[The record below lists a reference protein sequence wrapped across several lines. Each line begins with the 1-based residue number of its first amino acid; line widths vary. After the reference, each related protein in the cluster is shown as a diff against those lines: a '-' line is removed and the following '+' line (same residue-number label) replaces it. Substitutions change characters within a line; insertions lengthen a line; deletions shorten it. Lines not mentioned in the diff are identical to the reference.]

1 MPPLFRF
8 QRRGVALPSGNHLR
22 RAGASPLPYLSFFV
36 VLVQA
41 GLEERKDANQ
51 LMTPELTE
59 NALRVLEKRVLAR
72 DSFGRIVET
81 PEEMF
86 RRVARSVSQANLEY
100 GPPGDAAAAEQAF
113 FEMMCRF
120 EFLPNSPTLMNA
132 GRNLAQLSACFVL
145 PVEDSMEGIFDTLRD
160 TALIQKSGGGT
171 GFSFSRLRPRE
182 DPIESTHGVS
192 SGPVSFMRLYNF
204 ATEVTKL
211 GGKRAGANMAILR
224 VDHPDIEEFIAA
236 KTNPLEL
243 NTFNISVAVTDEFM
257 DRVRNAEPYDLI
269 NPRTRKVV
277 RQLEARSVLDRIVE
291 AAWRNGEPG
300 VIFIDRINRDNP
312 TPELGQI
319 ESTNPCG
326 EQPLLP
332 YESCVLGSINLAR
345 FHRAGQVDYDR
356 LKRVI
361 SLGVHFLDNV
371 IDVSEYQIPQIA
383 EITRLNRK
391 IGLGVMG
398 WADLLILLG
407 IPYDSEAAIKLGE
420 EVMGFI
426 SAEAKAASM
435 ELARVRGPFPSWFQ
449 ESMYKN
455 PEGQAGSLRAQRRN
469 ATVTTVAPT
478 GTISLIANCSSG
490 IEPIYSIAFRRLSFD
505 SDRMAF
511 VHPLFEAYAQEHGFF
526 SEALLRRISE
536 TGSLREIPDIDEA
549 TARVFVTTHAIA
561 PEWHVRMQAAFQKH
575 IDAAVS
581 KTINFPANA
590 TVDDVKRAY
599 LLAHELGCK
608 GITVYRDGSREKQ
621 VLSTEVADMTE
632 PLTLANAGRAEME
645 RADNQLLAR
654 NICPDCGETLL
665 QNGGC
670 LYCTCGYSVCV
681 QT

>member
-1 MPPLFRF
+1 M
-8 QRRGVALPSGNHLR
+8 
-22 RAGASPLPYLSFFV
+22 
-36 VLVQA
+36 
-41 GLEERKDANQ
+41 K
-51 LMTPELTE
+51 PELTD
-59 NALRVLEKRVLAR
+59 NALRVLEKRILAR
-72 DSFGRIVET
+72 DHHGRVVET
-81 PEEMF
+81 PENMF
-86 RRVARSVSQANLEY
+86 RRVARSVSEADLQHGTPA
-100 GPPGDAAAAEQAF
+100 DAAAAEEAF
-113 FEMMCRF
+113 FEMMSGL

-145 PVEDSMEGIFDTLRD
+145 PVEDSMEGIFGTLRD

-171 GFSFSRLRPRE
+171 GFSFSRLRPRQ
-182 DPIESTHGVS
+182 DLVESTHGVS

-224 VDHPDIEEFIAA
+224 IDHPDILEFIAA

-257 DRVRNAEPYDLI
+257 EKIRNGERYDLI
-269 NPRTRKVV
+269 NPRTREVV
-277 RQLEARSVLDRIVE
+277 SQLDARDVLDRIVE
-291 AAWRNGEPG
+291 SAWRNGEPG

-312 TPELGQI
+312 TPELGEI

-332 YESCVLGSINLAR
+332 YESCVLGSINLAK
-345 FHRAGQVDYDR
+345 FHREGAVDYAR
-356 LKRVI
+356 LKTVVA
-361 SLGVHFLDNV
+361 LGVHFLDNV

-383 EITRLNRK
+383 EVTRLNRK

-407 IPYDSEAAIKLGE
+407 IPYDSDEAIKLGE
-420 EVMGFI
+420 EVMAFI
-426 SAEAKAASM
+426 SREALEASIN
-435 ELARVRGPFPSWFQ
+435 LAKQRGPFPRWFQ
-449 ESMYKN
+449 ESIRKKGG
-455 PEGQAGSLRAQRRN
+455 EEQTESLRSQERRN

-490 IEPIYSIAFRRLSFD
+490 IEPVYSIAYSRLSFE
-505 SDRMAF
+505 SERMTF
-511 VHPLFEAYAQEHGFF
+511 VHPLFENYARERGFF
-526 SEALLRRISE
+526 SEDLMKRVAE
-536 TGSLREIPDIDEA
+536 TGSLHDLPEVPAEA
-549 TARVFVTTHAIA
+549 ARVFVTTHEIA

-581 KTINFPANA
+581 KTINFAAGA
-590 TVDDVKRAY
+590 TVDDVRRAY
-599 LLAHELGCK
+599 VLAHELGCK

-621 VLSTEVADMTE
+621 VLSTELEDMSE
-632 PLTLANAGRAEME
+632 PLTLASASHAEME
-645 RADNQLLAR
+645 RPENLLFAR
-654 NICPDCGETLL
+654 NICPDCGETLR

-670 LYCTCGYSVCV
+670 MYCTCGYSVCV

>member
-1 MPPLFRF
+1 ME
-8 QRRGVALPSGNHLR
+8 G
-22 RAGASPLPYLSFFV
+22 
-36 VLVQA
+36 
-41 GLEERKDANQ
+41 
-51 LMTPELTE
+51 ELTE
-59 NALRVLEKRVLAR
+59 NALRVLEKRILAR
-72 DSFGRIVET
+72 DQHGQIAET
-81 PEEMF
+81 PEDMF
-86 RRVARSVSQANLEY
+86 RRVARSVSEADLQYTTPAN
-100 GPPGDAAAAEQAF
+100 AVAAEEAF
-113 FEMMCRF
+113 FEMMSAL

-145 PVEDSMEGIFDTLRD
+145 PVDDSMEGIFGTLRD

-171 GFSFSRLRPRE
+171 GFSFSRLRPRD

-224 VDHPDIEEFIAA
+224 IDHPDIEEFITA

-257 DRVRNAEPYDLI
+257 VKGQEWRTPRSGQPAESESREAGWMRVSI
-269 NPRTRKVV
+269 
-277 RQLEARSVLDRIVE
+277 LDRIVQS
-291 AAWRNGEPG
+291 ARRNGEPG

-312 TPELGQI
+312 TPGLGQI

-332 YESCVLGSINLAR
+332 YESCVLGSINLSK
-345 FHRAGQVDYDR
+345 FHRDGAVDYDR
-356 LKRVI
+356 LKRVVA
-361 SLGVHFLDNV
+361 LGVHFLDNV

-407 IPYDSEAAIKLGE
+407 VPYDSEKAINLAE
-420 EVMGFI
+420 EVMKFV
-426 SAEAKAASM
+426 SREALNASI
-435 ELARVRGPFPSWFQ
+435 ELARHRGPFPRWFQ
-449 ESMYKN
+449 ESIYKTGG
-455 PEGQAGSLRAQRRN
+455 EEQSGSLRPQELRIRELQNQERRN

-490 IEPIYSIAFRRLSFD
+490 IEPVYSIAYRRLSFE
-505 SDRMAF
+505 SERMLF
-511 VHPLFEAYAQEHGFF
+511 VHPLFENYAREHGFF
-526 SEALLRRISE
+526 SEELMKRVAE
-536 TGSLREIPDIDEA
+536 TASLRDLSEVPA
-549 TARVFVTTHAIA
+549 PAARVFVTTHEIA
-561 PEWHVRMQAAFQKH
+561 PEWHVLMQAAFQKH

-581 KTINFPANA
+581 KTINFPAWA

-599 LLAHELGCK
+599 LLAYELGCK

-621 VLSTEVADMTE
+621 VLSAELRDMSE
-632 PLTLANAGRAEME
+632 PQRSPPRVRPRCSAPIICCSPETSALIAARRCDRTAVVSIA
-645 RADNQLLAR
+645 RADIPCVYRPKGLLILR
-654 NICPDCGETLL
+654 RRLCDLRRR
-665 QNGGC
+665 
-670 LYCTCGYSVCV
+670 
-681 QT
+681 

>member
-1 MPPLFRF
+1 MK
-8 QRRGVALPSGNHLR
+8 RGLTV
-22 RAGASPLPYLSFFV
+22 
-36 VLVQA
+36 
-41 GLEERKDANQ
+41 KID
-51 LMTPELTE
+51 LTE
-59 NALRVLEKRVLAR
+59 NALRVLEKRILAR
-72 DSFGRIVET
+72 DHHGRVAET
-81 PEEMF
+81 PEDMI
-86 RRVARSVSQANLEY
+86 RRVARSVSEADLQHGTPA
-100 GPPGDAAAAEQAF
+100 DAAAAEEAF
-113 FEMMCRF
+113 FEIMSSL

-145 PVEDSMEGIFDTLRD
+145 PVEDSMEGIFGTLRD

-224 VDHPDIEEFIAA
+224 IDHPDIEEFIAA

-257 DRVRNAEPYDLI
+257 EKVKNGEPYDLI
-269 NPRTRKVV
+269 NPRTREVV
-277 RQLEARSVLDRIVE
+277 RQLDARDVLDRIVE
-291 AAWRNGEPG
+291 SAWRNGEPG
-300 VIFIDRINRDNP
+300 VIFVDRINRDNP
-312 TPELGQI
+312 TPELGEI

-332 YESCVLGSINLAR
+332 YESCVLGSINLAK
-345 FHRAGQVDYDR
+345 FHRDGAVDYAR
-356 LKRVI
+356 LKEVVT
-361 SLGVHFLDNV
+361 LGVHFLDNV

-407 IPYDSEAAIKLGE
+407 IPYDSEEAIKLGE

-426 SAEAKAASM
+426 SREALEASV
-435 ELARVRGPFPSWFQ
+435 ELAKQRGPFPRWFQ
-449 ESMYKN
+449 ESIYKKDGH
-455 PEGQAGSLRAQRRN
+455 EQAGSLRSQEGYREPRRN

-490 IEPIYSIAFRRLSFD
+490 IEPVYSIAYRRLSFE
-505 SDRMAF
+505 SERMTF
-511 VHPLFEAYAQEHGFF
+511 VHPLFEQYAREHGFF
-526 SEALLRRISE
+526 SEELMKRVAE
-536 TGSLREIPDIDEA
+536 TGTLHDLPQVSAEA
-549 TARVFVTTHAIA
+549 ARVFVTTHEIA
-561 PEWHVRMQAAFQKH
+561 PEWHVRMQAAFQEH

-581 KTINFPANA
+581 KTINFPADA
-590 TVDDVKRAY
+590 TIDEVKRAY
-599 LLAHELGCK
+599 LSAHELGCK
-608 GITVYRDGSREKQ
+608 GITVYRDGSRENQ
-621 VLSTEVADMTE
+621 VLSTELEDMTE
-632 PLTLANAGRAEME
+632 PLTLASAGHAEME
-645 RADNQLLAR
+645 RPENLLFAR
-654 NICPDCGETLL
+654 NICPDCGETLR

>member
-1 MPPLFRF
+1 MNP
-8 QRRGVALPSGNHLR
+8 
-22 RAGASPLPYLSFFV
+22 
-36 VLVQA
+36 
-41 GLEERKDANQ
+41 
-51 LMTPELTE
+51 TLTE
-59 NALRVLEKRVLAR
+59 NALRVLEKRILAR
-72 DSFGRIVET
+72 DHQGRIVES
-81 PEEMF
+81 PEDMF
-86 RRVARSVSQANLEY
+86 RRVARSISAADLHY
-100 GPPGDAAAAEQAF
+100 ATPADATAAEESF
-113 FEMMCRF
+113 FEIMSSL

-182 DPIESTHGVS
+182 DAVESTHGVS

-224 VDHPDIEEFIAA
+224 IDHPDIEEFISS
-236 KTNPLEL
+236 KSNPLEL

-257 DRVRNAEPYDLI
+257 EQVENGTQYNLI
-269 NPRTRKVV
+269 NPRTREVV
-277 RQLEARSVLDRIVE
+277 KQLNARDVLDRIVE
-291 AAWRNGEPG
+291 SAWRNGEPG

-345 FHRAGQVDYDR
+345 FHRDGHVDYDR

-383 EITRLNRK
+383 EVTRLNRK

-407 IPYDSEAAIKLGE
+407 ISYDSDAAITLGE

-426 SAEAKAASM
+426 SREAMAASI
-435 ELARVRGPFPSWFQ
+435 ELARVRGPFPRWFQ
-449 ESMYKN
+449 EGMYKN
-455 PEGQAGSLRAQRRN
+455 AEEQAGSLRSQELRSQARRN

-505 SDRMAF
+505 SDRMFF
-511 VHPLFEAYAQEHGFF
+511 VHPLFEAYAREHGFF
-526 SEALLRRISE
+526 SEELLRRITE
-536 TGSLREIPDIDEA
+536 TGSLRDIPEVHED
-549 TARVFVTTHAIA
+549 TARVFATTHEIA
-561 PEWHVRMQAAFQKH
+561 PDWHVRMQAAFQKH

-581 KTINFPANA
+581 KTINFPARA
-590 TVDDVKRAY
+590 TLDDVKRAY

-608 GITVYRDGSREKQ
+608 GITVYRDGSRENQ
-621 VLSTEVADMTE
+621 VLSTDAADMTE
-632 PLTLANAGRAEME
+632 PLTLANAARAEME
-645 RADNQLLAR
+645 RADNQLFAR

>member
-1 MPPLFRF
+1 MN
-8 QRRGVALPSGNHLR
+8 SD
-22 RAGASPLPYLSFFV
+22 LS
-36 VLVQA
+36 
-41 GLEERKDANQ
+41 D
-51 LMTPELTE
+51 
-59 NALRVLEKRVLAR
+59 NALRVLGKRILSR
-72 DSFGRIVET
+72 DQSGRVIET

-86 RRVARSVSQANLEY
+86 RRVARSVASADLQY
-100 GPPGDAAAAEQAF
+100 GSPDDAGRNEDAF
-113 FEMMCRF
+113 FEIMSNL

-132 GRNLAQLSACFVL
+132 GRSLAQLSACFVL
-145 PVEDSMEGIFDTLRD
+145 PVEDSMEGIFETLRD

-182 DPIESTHGVS
+182 DVVETTHGVS

-224 VDHPDIEEFIAA
+224 IDHPDIEEFISA

-257 DRVRNAEPYDLI
+257 RNVEAGEKYNLI
-269 NPRTRKVV
+269 NPRTGEVAK
-277 RQLEARSVLDRIVE
+277 QLDAREVLDRIVE
-291 AAWRNGEPG
+291 SAWRNGEPG

-312 TPELGQI
+312 TPDLGPI

-332 YESCVLGSINLAR
+332 YESCVLGSINLAK
-345 FHRAGQVDYDR
+345 FHRDGAVDYDR
-356 LKRVI
+356 LQEVVK
-361 SLGVHFLDNV
+361 LGVHFLDNI
-371 IDVSEYQIPQIA
+371 IDVSEYPIPAIA
-383 EITRLNRK
+383 NITRLNRK

-398 WADLLILLG
+398 WADLLILLDV
-407 IPYDSEAAIKLGE
+407 PYNSEEAIRLGE

-426 SAEAKAASM
+426 SREAMTASIEM
-435 ELARVRGPFPSWFQ
+435 AKKRGPFPRWSQ
-449 ESMYKN
+449 ESLYKKG
-455 PEGQAGSLRAQRRN
+455 EQERAGSLRSQPRRN

-490 IEPIYSIAFRRLSFD
+490 IEPTYSIAYRRLSFE
-505 SDRMAF
+505 SERMTF
-511 VHPLFEAYAQEHGFF
+511 MHPLFEAYARRHSFYSKEVMEGVAEKGSVHG
-526 SEALLRRISE
+526 
-536 TGSLREIPDIDEA
+536 LREVPEYA
-549 TARVFVTTHAIA
+549 RRVFVTTHEIA
-561 PEWHVRMQAAFQKH
+561 PEWHVRMQAAFQNQ

-590 TVDDVKRAY
+590 TVEEVKRAY

-621 VLSTEVADMTE
+621 VLSTELEDMTE
-632 PLTLANAGRAEME
+632 PLTLASAGHAEME
-645 RADNQLLAR
+645 RPENQFLAK
-654 NICPDCGETLL
+654 NICPECGQPLRH
-665 QNGGC
+665 NGGC
-670 LYCTCGYSVCV
+670 LYCDCGYSVCV

>member
-1 MPPLFRF
+1 MT
-8 QRRGVALPSGNHLR
+8 
-22 RAGASPLPYLSFFV
+22 
-36 VLVQA
+36 
-41 GLEERKDANQ
+41 LE
-51 LMTPELTE
+51 LGLTE
-59 NALRVLEKRVLAR
+59 NALRVLDKRILAR
-72 DSFGRIVET
+72 DHQGRVIET
-81 PEEMF
+81 PEDMF
-86 RRVARSVSQANLEY
+86 RRVARSVSEANLQY
-100 GPPGDAAAAEQAF
+100 GTPADADAAEEAF
-113 FEMMCRF
+113 FEIMSGL

-145 PVEDSMEGIFDTLRD
+145 PVEDSMESIFGTLRD

-224 VDHPDIEEFIAA
+224 IDHPDIEEFIAA

-243 NTFNISVAVTDEFM
+243 NTFNISVAVTDAFM
-257 DRVRNAEPYDLI
+257 EKVRNDDEYDLI
-269 NPRTRKVV
+269 NPRTGAVV
-277 RQLEARSVLDRIVE
+277 NQLNAREVLDRIVE
-291 AAWRNGEPG
+291 SAWRNGEPG

-312 TPELGQI
+312 TPELGEI

-332 YESCVLGSINLAR
+332 YESCVLGSINLAKFNR
-345 FHRAGQVDYDR
+345 GGTIDYER
-356 LKRVI
+356 LKKVVK
-361 SLGVHFLDNV
+361 LAVHFLDNV
-371 IDVSEYQIPQIA
+371 IDVSEYQISRIA

-407 IPYDSEAAIKLGE
+407 IPYDSEGAIRLGE
-420 EVMGFI
+420 EVMEFI
-426 SAEAKAASM
+426 SREALEASID
-435 ELARVRGPFPSWFQ
+435 LAKQRGPFPRWFQ
-449 ESMYKN
+449 ESIYKTGN
-455 PEGQAGSLRAQRRN
+455 EQAGSPRCQARRN

-490 IEPIYSIAFRRLSFD
+490 IEPVYSIAYRRLSFE
-505 SDRMAF
+505 SERMTF
-511 VHPLFEAYAQEHGFF
+511 VHPLFEDYAREHGFF
-526 SEALLRRISE
+526 NEELMKQVAE
-536 TGSLREIPDIDEA
+536 TGSLHGIPEIPAEA
-549 TARVFVTTHAIA
+549 ARVFVTTHEIA
-561 PEWHVRMQAAFQKH
+561 PEWHVRMQAAFQDH

-581 KTINFPANA
+581 KTINFPADA

-608 GITVYRDGSREKQ
+608 GITAYRDGSREKQ
-621 VLSTEVADMTE
+621 VLSTELEDMTE
-632 PLTLANAGRAEME
+632 PLTLASASQAEIQRPE
-645 RADNQLLAR
+645 NLLFAR
-654 NICPDCGETLL
+654 NICPDCGETLR

-670 LYCTCGYSVCV
+670 LYCECGYSVCV

>member
-1 MPPLFRF
+1 M
-8 QRRGVALPSGNHLR
+8 
-22 RAGASPLPYLSFFV
+22 
-36 VLVQA
+36 
-41 GLEERKDANQ
+41 K
-51 LMTPELTE
+51 PELTA
-59 NALRVLEKRVLAR
+59 NALRVLEKRILAR
-72 DSFGRIVET
+72 DHHGHVSET

-86 RRVARSVSQANLEY
+86 RRVARSVSEADLQY
-100 GPPGDAAAAEQAF
+100 GTPADSAAAEESF
-113 FEMMCRF
+113 FEVMSHL

-145 PVEDSMEGIFDTLRD
+145 PVEDSMESIFATLRD

-171 GFSFSRLRPRE
+171 GFSFSQLRPRE
-182 DPIESTHGVS
+182 DPVESTHGVS

-224 VDHPDIEEFIAA
+224 IDHPDIEEFIAA

-257 DRVRNAEPYDLI
+257 DKVKSGEQYDLI
-269 NPRTRKVV
+269 NPRSHKVV
-277 RQLEARSVLDRIVE
+277 RQLGARDVLDRIVE
-291 AAWRNGEPG
+291 SAWRNGEPG

-332 YESCVLGSINLAR
+332 YESCVLGSINLAQFYR
-345 FHRAGQVDYDR
+345 EGAVDYDR
-356 LKRVI
+356 LKTVVA
-361 SLGVHFLDNV
+361 LGVHFLDNV

-383 EITRLNRK
+383 EVTRLNRK
-391 IGLGVMG
+391 IGLGLMG

-407 IPYDSEAAIKLGE
+407 IPYDSDEAIQLAE

-426 SAEAKAASM
+426 SREALEASI
-435 ELARVRGPFPSWFQ
+435 ELAKRRGPFPRWFHESVYKQ
-449 ESMYKN
+449 EGQ
-455 PEGQAGSLRAQRRN
+455 EQAGSLRSQGLRSRESRSQGRRN

-478 GTISLIANCSSG
+478 GTISLIADCSSG
-490 IEPIYSIAFRRLSFD
+490 IEPVYSIAYRRISFESDRLS
-505 SDRMAF
+505 F
-511 VHPLFEAYAQEHGFF
+511 VHPLFESYARKQGFF
-526 SEALLRRISE
+526 SEQFMKRVAE
-536 TGSLREIPDIDEA
+536 TGSLHDLPGVPDEV
-549 TARVFVTTHAIA
+549 ARVFVTTHEIS

-581 KTINFPANA
+581 KTINFPAGA
-590 TVDDVKRAY
+590 TVGDVKRAY

-621 VLSTEVADMTE
+621 VLSTELEEITE
-632 PLTLANAGRAEME
+632 PLTLASAGQAEMQRSE
-645 RADNQLLAR
+645 NLLFAR
-654 NICPDCGETLL
+654 NICPDCGETLR